1 MSRPFTFGNLAISLD
16 GRISTADRAL
26 HGFGGREDRDLMEE
40 LRSQADAVMIG
51 AATVRDENPRLRLSS
66 QKWIEARRLAG
77 RTSQPRSIVVSRSL
91 DFPWHERELFRASE
105 SRPLVITHSDHPGQL
120 LADLRTVADLVLVP
134 VSGHGVDLAI
144 AMDRVHQLGVD
155 QLLLEGGG
163 ELNFAM
169 LAAGLV
175 DEFHLTLCPLVFGGR
190 NAPGAFS
197 GSGFVAGDQA
207 LLSLVSLRQG
217 ADDRLFLR
225 YRCLNATPR

>member
-1 MSRPFTFGNLAISLD
+1 VRRPFTYGNLAISLD

-26 HGFGGREDRDLMEE
+26 HGFGGREDRNLMEE

-51 AATVRDENPRLRLSS
+51 AATVRDENPRLRVSC
-66 QKWIEARRLAG
+66 QEWIEARRLAG
-77 RTSQPRSIVVSRSL
+77 RSSQPRAIVVSRSL
-91 DFPWHERELFRASE
+91 DFPWHQRDLFRESE
-105 SRPLVITHSDHPGQL
+105 SRPLVITHSDHPTPIL
-120 LADLRTVADLVLVP
+120 DDLRTVADLLLVR
-134 VSGHGVDLAI
+134 STEDGVDLSL
-144 AMDRVHQLGVD
+144 AMERLTALGID

-169 LAAGLV
+169 LSAGLV

-190 NAPGAFS
+190 SAPGAFS
-197 GSGFVAGDQA
+197 GPGFAAGSQA
-207 LLSLVSLRQG
+207 PLALVSLRQG

>member
-1 MSRPFTFGNLAISLD
+1 VSRPFTYGNLAISLD

-26 HGFGGREDRDLMEE
+26 HGFGGPEDRDLMEE
-40 LRSQADAVMIG
+40 LRSRADAVMIG
-51 AATVRDENPRLRLSS
+51 AATVRDENPRLRVASTQWL
-66 QKWIEARRLAG
+66 EARRLAG
-77 RTSQPRSIVVSRSL
+77 RTTQPRAIVVSRSL
-91 DFPWHERELFRASE
+91 DFPWHERELFRGGE
-105 SRPLVITHSDHPGQL
+105 PRPLVITHPDHATEVL
-120 LADLRTVADLVLVP
+120 DDLRRVADLLLVP
-134 VSGHGVDLAI
+134 ATDQGVDLSL
-144 AMDRVHQLGVD
+144 AMEELSVLGID

-190 NAPGAFS
+190 SSPGAFS
-197 GSGFVAGDQA
+197 GLGFAAGREA
-207 LLSLVSLRQG
+207 SLDLISLRRG

>member
-1 MSRPFTFGNLAISLD
+1 VNRPFTYGNLAISLD

-51 AATVRDENPRLRLSS
+51 AATVRDENPRLRVSS
-66 QKWIEARRLAG
+66 QQWIEARRLAG
-77 RTSQPRSIVVSRSL
+77 RSSQPRAIVVSRSL
-91 DFPWHERELFRASE
+91 DFPWHERELFRGAE
-105 SRPLVITHSDHPGQL
+105 TRPLVITHADHPSDR
-120 LADLRTVADLVLVP
+120 LADLRTVADLLLVP
-134 VSGHGVDLAI
+134 ATAQGVDLAL
-144 AMDRVHQLGVD
+144 AMERLSALGIH

-190 NAPGAFS
+190 SAPGAFS
-197 GSGFVAGDQA
+197 GAGFPAGSEA
-207 LLSLVSLRQG
+207 HLELVSLRQG
-217 ADDRLFLR
+217 AHDRLFLR
-225 YRCLNATPR
+225 YRCRNATPR